1 MITMVMT
8 TTISRIMILA
18 MVTRITTI
26 MTMITTIGH
35 KDAPWDNRQLFLK
48 FSRSPHVAT
57 RNRSKQ
63 IHATNAASVATIMDR
78 NPA

>member
-26 MTMITTIGH
+26 MTRITTIGH
-35 KDAPWDNRQLFLK
+35 KDAPCG
-48 FSRSPHVAT
+48 
-57 RNRSKQ
+57 
-63 IHATNAASVATIMDR
+63 
-78 NPA
+78 